1 MRTVAASDFSRNF
14 GKYQDEAISAGVIN
28 VTSHGRIVG
37 AYLSAAELEHF
48 DELKRRERM
57 VLMIG
62 ELDDQ
67 TIADIEAAEYGAEP
81 K

>member
-1 MRTVAASDFSRNF
+1 MRTVAARDFSRNF

-28 VTSHGRIVG
+28 VTCHGRNVG
-37 AYLSAAELEHF
+37 AYLSAAELAHF
-48 DELKRRERM
+48 DELKRHERK
-57 VLMIG
+57 VLATG

-67 TIADIEAAEYGAEP
+67 TIADIEAAEYEAEP

>member
-28 VTSHGRIVG
+28 VTSHGRVVG

-48 DELKRRERM
+48 DELKRRERK
-57 VLMIG
+57 VLKVG
-62 ELDDQ
+62 ELDEQ
-67 TIADIEAAEYGAEP
+67 TLADIEAAEYDVEP